1 LKVKS
6 ILISQPA
13 PADLEK
19 SPYTRLVEK
28 YNLEIDYRKFIKIEG
43 LSSKE
48 FRQNKIN
55 IADYTA
61 VILTSRQAVDHY
73 FRIAKELRYMVPETM
88 KYFCISESTAFYLQK
103 YVQFRK
109 RKIFHGNQSF
119 EDLMDVM
126 KKYKS
131 DKFLYP
137 CSEIHK
143 PDIPEKLKK
152 NKFHFKTAV
161 LYRTLAAD
169 LSDLDLDKYEMLVF
183 FSPSGIKS
191 LFTNFPDFQQ
201 GEKEIAT
208 FGATTAKAAKEF
220 GLKVTIEAPTQKAP
234 SMSMA
239 IDDFIREQRKRKR

>member
-1 LKVKS
+1 
-6 ILISQPA
+6 
-13 PADLEK
+13 
-19 SPYTRLVEK
+19 
-28 YNLEIDYRKFIKIEG
+28 
-43 LSSKE
+43 
-48 FRQNKIN
+48 
-55 IADYTA
+55 
-61 VILTSRQAVDHY
+61 
-73 FRIAKELRYMVPETM
+73 
-88 KYFCISESTAFYLQK
+88 
-103 YVQFRK
+103 
-109 RKIFHGNQSF
+109 
-119 EDLMDVM
+119 M